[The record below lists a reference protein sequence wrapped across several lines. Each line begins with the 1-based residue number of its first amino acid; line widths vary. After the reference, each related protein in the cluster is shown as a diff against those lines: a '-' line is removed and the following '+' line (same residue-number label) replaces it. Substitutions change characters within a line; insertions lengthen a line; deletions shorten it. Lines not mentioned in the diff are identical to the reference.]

1 MLALGVFLLVV
12 IDIVILSTYMIVA
25 SLQGKMSS
33 TLVPNRENLEVREG
47 VSKYSYNR
55 IIKNTIFYLFQRY
68 LR

>member
-12 IDIVILSTYMIVA
+12 IDIVILSTYMIAA
-25 SLQGKMSS
+25 SFQEKMSS

-47 VSKYSYNR
+47 VSKYSYNKM
-55 IIKNTIFYLFQRY
+55 IKNAIFYLFQRY